1 MGQLE
6 IKANI
11 YSPYY
16 VNLGFVHHMHYIH
29 TLYAGILV
37 LAKANSLYVVQ
48 LDLRCGKTGLYPS
61 D

>member
-11 YSPYY
+11 YSLYY
-16 VNLGFVHHMHYIH
+16 VNLGFVQHMHCAR
-29 TLYAGILV
+29 TLYAGILF
-37 LAKANSLYVVQ
+37 LAKANSIYSVH
-48 LDLRCGKTGLYPS
+48 LDLRCGETGLYPS